1 MDEWWGLD
9 AEEYIASIRAGA
21 IDPHGRSADELE
33 EELAAYDRDWS
44 ERLARLSDA
53 EVEEVIAGRMQVP
66 PLPGTVPAADRP
78 ESVRRQDALAGR
90 IRAIELRRARL
101 EAEHREVL
109 AAELQHLRDAGGD
122 IGMAVK
128 ESASILAAE
137 LRLSDRMMERKLVDA
152 WTTVTDLPA
161 AHASHKAGRITG
173 THLRAIEQATEALR
187 TDPSVDPEDR
197 ARVEAELVEIAERV
211 TPSQLRSRARRIV
224 DRAMAEPLQ
233 RRHDRAVEQRRA
245 WVDDHDDGIS
255 TLSLSAPSV
264 TIHGAFN
271 RATDAARGKPK
282 DDPRTF
288 DQYRLDAL
296 MELLLTGQTPED
308 LHGINPIAATVTIT
322 IPATELL
329 KQADADD
336 EPTLRFSG
344 ALEGGALVDAATVR
358 ALASETIVWERLF
371 LHPVTG
377 VPVAVDTYKPNR
389 AMRRWL
395 ARRDG
400 RCRWPGCT
408 NRVSRADAD
417 HTIAHADGGP
427 TSIQNLA
434 HLCRRHHLMKHATA
448 WTVRQLDQGVLEWT
462 SPTGKTYLDEPEP
475 AGPAFVDRSV
485 DIWQLSSDEPAR
497 CTASDPPWAHLKDCT
512 CDLESAPA

>member
-1 MDEWWGLD
+1 MDEWWGVD

-21 IDPHGRSADELE
+21 IDPHGRTADELE
-33 EELAAYDRDWS
+33 DELAAYDRDWS
-44 ERLARLSDA
+44 ARLALLSDA
-53 EVEEVIAGRMQVP
+53 EVEEVIAGRMEVP
-66 PLPGTVPAADRP
+66 PLPGTVPAAERP

-122 IGMAVK
+122 VGMAVK

-137 LRLSDRMMERKLVDA
+137 LRLSDRVMERKLVDA

-197 ARVEAELVEIAERV
+197 AKVEAELVEIAERV

-255 TLSLSAPSV
+255 TLSLSGPSV

-271 RATDAARGKPK
+271 RATDAARAKPK

-296 MELLLTGQTPED
+296 METLLTGQVPED
-308 LHGINPIAATVTIT
+308 LHGINPIAATITVT

-329 KQADADD
+329 KQTDDD
-336 EPTLRFSG
+336 EPQLRFSG
-344 ALEGGALVDAATVR
+344 ALEGGALVDAATIR
-358 ALASETIVWERLF
+358 ALASETITWERLF

-395 ARRDG
+395 QRRDG

-417 HTIAHADGGP
+417 HTIAHANGGP
-427 TSIQNLA
+427 TSIHNLA

-462 SPTGKTYLDEPEP
+462 SPTGKIYLDEPEP
-475 AGPAFVDRSV
+475 AGPAFLDHGV
-485 DIWQLSSDEPAR
+485 DIWELSSDEPAK
-497 CTASDPPWAHLKDCT
+497 CTASDPPWAHLNDCT
-512 CDLESAPA
+512 CDLAGAAR